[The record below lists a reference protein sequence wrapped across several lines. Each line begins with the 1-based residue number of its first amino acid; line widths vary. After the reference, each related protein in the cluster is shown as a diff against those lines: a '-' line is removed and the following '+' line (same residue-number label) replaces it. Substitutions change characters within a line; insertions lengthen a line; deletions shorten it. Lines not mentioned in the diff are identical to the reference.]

1 MRAIRRVLRRLN
13 SWTTT
18 NQDEE
23 RLRAEIE
30 EHLAAQ
36 TAENIRA
43 GLPPDEARR
52 QAVLKFG
59 AVEATKES
67 YRDQRGLPFIEN
79 LIKDLRHALR
89 GLRKAPP
96 FTITTVLTLALGIGA
111 TTSIFTLVHAV
122 LLKSLAVA
130 NPGEL
135 YRLGKGAY
143 CCNWGGYSQG
153 EEFSIVSYDLYKH
166 FSKNTKGFAALAAF
180 SAEVPVFGI
189 RRSGRDEAAES
200 YRGEFVSGN
209 YFVMFGLNAYAG
221 RVLSTQDDQPGAR
234 PVAVMSYRLWQQR
247 YGASPSVIGSI
258 FNINEKPFTI
268 VGITPP
274 RFFGDTLRNNPPD
287 FFLPLNTEPFLESD
301 DNLYTPDSHWLH
313 LIGRIRAGVKPTAV
327 EAEMRVELKQWLRSH
342 WGDMSANDRALF
354 PRQTLYLR
362 SGGGGITSMRGQ
374 YEHWLQ
380 ILMVVSG
387 FVLLIVCANV
397 ANLMLVRG
405 MERRQQI
412 SLSMA
417 LGAQAPR
424 LVRQSLTES
433 ILLSLL
439 GGSAGLAVAF
449 GGTRLILHFAFPKVG
464 DMASVPIS
472 ASPSMPVLLFAFGV
486 SLITGVAFGIAP
498 AWMATRVDPIE
509 ALRGASRS
517 TLRMGSLQRKSLVVF
532 QAALS
537 LVLLSAAGLLTAA
550 LHNLENQD
558 FGFDQNHRIVA
569 NINPMLAG
577 YRPDQLTSLYHRI
590 HDSLSA
596 IPGVSVVALCTY
608 SPLSNYNWGSGVWV
622 DGHPPPGPND
632 NNSASRDRVTAG
644 YFEVIGNPILRGRG
658 ISERDTATS
667 RHVAVINEAF
677 ARQFFKNEDPIGKH
691 FGRFGVGSEHQYEIV
706 GIAKDARYLSFDFDK
721 PVNPFFFQPEV
732 QQDIDPKTGS
742 PAIDPSHFLR
752 DIVIVTRPGV
762 RLPIT
767 QIRGAMASVDPSL
780 PIISI
785 HTLQE
790 QVAGQFK
797 QQRLIARLTSLFGI
811 LSLVLASIGLYGVT
825 AYSAGCRTNEIGV
838 RMALGANRRDVLALI
853 LQGGFG
859 LILFGLFIGL
869 PLTFAAGRFLGN
881 QLYGMNPYNPIV
893 TFVAVLTLGLSA
905 LVASLIP
912 ALRASSISPLEALRA
927 E

>member
-1 MRAIRRVLRRLN
+1 
-13 SWTTT
+13 
-18 NQDEE
+18 
-23 RLRAEIE
+23 
-30 EHLAAQ
+30 
-36 TAENIRA
+36 
-43 GLPPDEARR
+43 
-52 QAVLKFG
+52 
-59 AVEATKES
+59 
-67 YRDQRGLPFIEN
+67 
-79 LIKDLRHALR
+79 
-89 GLRKAPP
+89 
-96 FTITTVLTLALGIGA
+96 
-111 TTSIFTLVHAV
+111 
-122 LLKSLAVA
+122 
-130 NPGEL
+130 
-135 YRLGKGAY
+135 
-143 CCNWGGYSQG
+143 
-153 EEFSIVSYDLYKH
+153 
-166 FSKNTKGFAALAAF
+166 
-180 SAEVPVFGI
+180 
-189 RRSGRDEAAES
+189 
-200 YRGEFVSGN
+200 
-209 YFVMFGLNAYAG
+209 
-221 RVLSTQDDQPGAR
+221 
-234 PVAVMSYRLWQQR
+234 
-247 YGASPSVIGSI
+247 
-258 FNINEKPFTI
+258 
-268 VGITPP
+268 
-274 RFFGDTLRNNPPD
+274 
-287 FFLPLNTEPFLESD
+287 LNTEPFLESD
-301 DNLYTPDSHWLH
+301 DNLNTPDNHWLH
-313 LIGRIRAGVKPTAV
+313 LIGRIRHAV
-327 EAEMRVELKQWLRSH
+327 NPASLEAEMRVELKQWLRSH
-342 WGDMSANDRALF
+342 WGEMSANDRAVF

-362 SGGGGITSMRGQ
+362 PGGAGITSMRGE

-424 LVRQSLTES
+424 LVRQALTES

-439 GGSAGLAVAF
+439 GGAAGLAVAF

-486 SLITGVAFGIAP
+486 SLITGIAFGIAP

-517 TLRMGSLQRKSLVVF
+517 TLRMGSLPRKSLVVF

-569 NINPMLAG
+569 KINPMLAG
-577 YRPDQLTSLYHRI
+577 YRPDQLTSLYRRI

-596 IPGVSVVALCTY
+596 IPGVSLVALCTY

-644 YFEVIGNPILRGRG
+644 YLEVIGNPILRGRG

-667 RHVAVINEAF
+667 LQVAVINEAF
-677 ARQFFKNEDPIGKH
+677 ARKFFKNEDPIGRH

-721 PVNPFFFQPEV
+721 PVTPFFFQPEV

-742 PAIDPSHFLR
+742 PAIDPSHFLQ

-767 QIRGAMASVDPSL
+767 QIRGAMASVDPNL

-785 HTLQE
+785 HTLRA
-790 QVAGQFK
+790 QVAGQFTP
-797 QQRLIARLTSLFGI
+797 QRLIARLTSFFGI
-811 LSLVLASIGLYGVT
+811 LSLILASIGLYGVT
-825 AYSAGCRTNEIGV
+825 AYNAGCRTNEIGV
-838 RMALGANRRDVLALI
+838 RMALGADRHHVLALI
-853 LQGGFG
+853 MRDAFG
-859 LILFGLFIGL
+859 LILFGLLIGL

-881 QLYGMNPYNPIV
+881 QLYGMNPHNPMV
-893 TFVAVLTLGLSA
+893 MFVAVATLGLSA

-912 ALRASSISPLEALRA
+912 ALRASSISPMDALRA